1 MVFEFTFQ
9 TRLAALR
16 DGCFGRLDHH
26 QLVALAS
33 CFMPVEKVKNF
44 VMSAETKTALDG
56 PMRELKVGWC
66 PS

>member
-1 MVFEFTFQ
+1 M
-9 TRLAALR
+9 
-16 DGCFGRLDHH
+16 DHH